1 METKNKAAQ
10 DEENPE
16 QHDIMPRKTEEDLLG
31 CQVLSS
37 RQGSQQ
43 QFHKPGP
50 SGKDSLRLFPT
61 PKFALAESQRR
72 LKPLKESSCDP

>member
-1 METKNKAAQ
+1 MNKKEKAAQ
-10 DEENPE
+10 ENRAPK
-16 QHDIMPRKTEEDLLG
+16 QLGITLQKSEEDLLG

-72 LKPLKESSCDP
+72 LKPLEESSCDP